1 MTPSM
6 IRYLK
11 GAAHAAPFVCAASLA
26 IASDAAGEFMIDLPI
41 ACTLGEDC
49 YIQQFVDRDPS
60 DEVMDFTCGSLSYDT
75 HKGTD
80 FALPTLRDM
89 ADGVDVLAAAQ
100 GRVQG
105 VRDGMPDQIATA
117 ENSAAFADR
126 ECGNGVVIQ
135 HQNGWSTQYCHLKRG
150 SLAVREGDTVD
161 AGTVLG
167 QVGLSGNTQFPHL
180 HFSVRKDGE
189 VIDPFD
195 AQTADTLDTACTQ
208 TPAKTLWRDAPT
220 YEPAGL
226 INVGFLGGLPDYDAV
241 KAGNAAQTD
250 FSITQEAIV
259 LWGFAFGVKRG
270 DVMAL
275 NITGPAGE
283 ILDHTTL
290 FKRAQ
295 AQAMRAAGKPLR
307 GVGWPRG
314 SYEGTVT
321 LTRAGRV
328 IQKTVTQMRVE

>member
-1 MTPSM
+1 MTPFM

-11 GAAHAAPFVCAASLA
+11 GAANVAPFVCAASLA
-26 IASDAAGEFMIDLPI
+26 LASDAAVEFTIDLPI

-60 DEVMDFTCGSLSYDT
+60 DEGMDFTCGSLSYDT

-89 ADGVDVLAAAQ
+89 EGGVDVLAAAA

-126 ECGNGVVIQ
+126 ECGNGVVIE
-135 HQNGWSTQYCHLKRG
+135 HQNGWNTQYCHLKRG
-150 SLAVREGDTVD
+150 SLAVREGDAVD
-161 AGTVLG
+161 VGTVLG

-180 HFSVRKDGE
+180 HFSVRKDGQ

-195 AQTADTLDTACTQ
+195 AQTADTLDTTCTQ
-208 TPAKTLWRDAPT
+208 TPARTLWRDAPT

-226 INVGFLGGLPDYDAV
+226 IDAGFLGGLPDYDAV
-241 KAGNAAQTD
+241 KAGNATQTD
-250 FSITQEAIV
+250 SASPKRPSC
-259 LWGFAFGVKRG
+259 FGG
-270 DVMAL
+270 WLLGLSA
-275 NITGPAGE
+275 
-283 ILDHTTL
+283 
-290 FKRAQ
+290 
-295 AQAMRAAGKPLR
+295 AM
-307 GVGWPRG
+307 
-314 SYEGTVT
+314 
-321 LTRAGRV
+321 
-328 IQKTVTQMRVE
+328 